1 MWEWNAQ
8 KNGQRSTLVDS
19 TDDDTK
25 FVDIMGDSPYS
36 NTHEEFEDDAISIGD
51 FEPAHYPN
59 PLDYYKYGSKRL
71 PQQKAIGSP
80 QQSHSSSIE
89 SDDYDDMNKSI
100 HLPMCLPSATA
111 EAMQTYENI
120 LANIYCGSASGRS
133 IAEESMPCECKYDPD
148 VDDDSAACGDDNFCI
163 NRMMFME
170 CMVDDCHCGRYCQNR
185 RFQLCQYARVDVIK
199 TEKKGFGL
207 RALTDLP
214 ANAFIMEYIGEVIPN
229 NEFVR
234 RTREYEAEGLEHYYF
249 MTLKTDEIIDATK
262 KGCLARF
269 INHSCKPNS
278 VTQKW
283 VIGKKMRI
291 GIFTTKFVKAGD
303 ELTFDYKFERY
314 GAVAQKCYCGESCCK
329 GYIGGAL
336 GTADQD
342 SLAGPCMQPSDDEE
356 DTDGAGAVTISQ
368 KRSLRKRSKPPQPLH
383 DPDEVQS
390 FVKKMLDSVG
400 KAHLV
405 NRLLLRLELTNPDNS
420 VGREV
425 LKNFVRLHGLKM
437 LKFWLGEWK
446 GDEEIVKKV
455 LRVLDRLPLA
465 NKNGLEDCKMFD
477 VIQRLTDHED
487 QEIKMLAQKLETDWG
502 KLKSIY
508 RIPKRAVWSNKMLSQ
523 YVERKSEKV
532 AVPDGSTG
540 LKRAMDQENG
550 LLSRKKAR
558 FTSTRE
564 FFDPDDDYFE
574 YLSLDADQAEI
585 EWKLRFPPRP
595 LIPTAPRAMLDWPVS
610 TTAYPG
616 YIQDPAAMYTLKD
629 GQYRYIGPT
638 DPAMEATDFSVENLY
653 DVNQVYTN
661 DAYQLSLA
669 AYQESYNAAAAAEA
683 AQYDASIEG
692 ATETADGRRL
702 PPNWRSAS
710 TEDGSV
716 YYYNIL
722 TRKSQWLFPEERES
736 SIEGVSQEQ
745 IEGQIEHAILESERK
760 KRLEEGCSPSPANSI
775 ATSKAGRSPHTMTPT
790 ASTSGSTD
798 AQSVGD
804 DPQGPFL
811 NDIDLKREIGK
822 VVTKYL
828 SARQQSLWKGDKKI
842 FKDLARKMTHHIV
855 DRELQSGRKIAAMT
869 SALRTKIEKFMD
881 LHGADFAEK
890 LSRLKSAT
898 PSSTVP

>member
-1 MWEWNAQ
+1 MCVLMYVDWNQ
-8 KNGQRSTLVDS
+8 S
-19 TDDDTK
+19 TDDMDK
-25 FVDIMGDSPYS
+25 S
-36 NTHEEFEDDAISIGD
+36 N
-51 FEPAHYPN
+51 
-59 PLDYYKYGSKRL
+59 
-71 PQQKAIGSP
+71 
-80 QQSHSSSIE
+80 
-89 SDDYDDMNKSI
+89 
-100 HLPMCLPSATA
+100 HLSLCLPSATA

-148 VDDDSAACGDDNFCI
+148 VDDVSAACGDDNFCI

-234 RTREYEAEGLEHYYF
+234 RTRSYETEGLEHYYF

-336 GTADQD
+336 GTADQET
-342 SLAGPCMQPSDDEE
+342 LAGPCMQPSDDE

-400 KAHLV
+400 KPRLV
-405 NRLLLRLELTNPDNS
+405 NRLLHRLELTNPDNS

-446 GDEEIVKKV
+446 GDEEIVKSV
-455 LRVLDRLPLA
+455 LRVLDSLPLA

-477 VIQRLTDHED
+477 VIQKLTDHED
-487 QEIKMLAQKLETDWG
+487 KDIGELARKLESDWE

-508 RIPKRAVWSNKMLSQ
+508 RIPKRA
-523 YVERKSEKV
+523 YVERKSAKV
-532 AVPDGSTG
+532 AVEDESTG
-540 LKRAMDQENG
+540 TKRVMDQENG
-550 LLSRKKAR
+550 LLPRKKVR
-558 FTSTRE
+558 FLSTRE

-595 LIPTAPRAMLDWPVS
+595 VIPTAPRAMLDWPVS

-616 YIQDPAAMYTLKD
+616 YLQDPAAMYTLKD

-638 DPAMEATDFSVENLY
+638 DQSMAATDFSIDSLSY
-653 DVNQVYTN
+653 DVSQLYAN
-661 DAYQLSLA
+661 DAAYQLSLA
-669 AYQESYNAAAAAEA
+669 AYQESYNAAAAAAVEA

-692 ATETADGRRL
+692 ATETSDGRKL
-702 PPNWRSAS
+702 PLNWRSAN
-710 TEDGSV
+710 TEDGTV

-745 IEGQIEHAILESERK
+745 IEGQIEHAILESEKK
-760 KRLEEGCSPSPANSI
+760 KRLEEGCSPSPVNSI
-775 ATSKAGRSPHTMTPT
+775 TTSKAGRSPHTMTPT

-828 SARQQSLWKGDKKI
+828 SARQQHLWKEDKNI
-842 FKDLARKMTHHIV
+842 FKDLARRMTHHIV
-855 DRELQSGRKIAAMT
+855 DRELQSGRKIVAMN

-881 LHGADFAEK
+881 LHGADFAGK
-890 LSRLKSAT
+890 LNRLKSAT
-898 PSSTVP
+898 PSSNVP